1 VSDPEVTRLFNE
13 NQKLARELV
22 LLRKV
27 AEDAKQLMGRGMLT
41 STGRAAAFGQLAVSL
56 AALDA
61 NGPALKSSFEAYQ
74 TLLEAAVTWL
84 IASNTCGEAEIAAA
98 QRDLVTA
105 IEVLRPEMKGA
116 HAPPS
121 CEARS

>member
-1 VSDPEVTRLFNE
+1 VSKTELALLFDTNPELVCE
-13 NQKLARELV
+13 IV

-27 AEDAKQLMGRGMLT
+27 AEDADNLMEQVVLT
-41 STGRAAAFGQLAVSL
+41 STGRAAAFKQLSASL
-56 AALDA
+56 AALEA
-61 NGPALKSSFEAYQ
+61 NGPVLKIAFEAYRA
-74 TLLEAAVTWL
+74 LLEAAVTWL